1 MPVCRP
7 LNPNVFIRRS
17 FHAPQLA
24 RYGRHY
30 LWVLFVVIGLTAHY
44 RSGAS
49 AIPDSAMH
57 LVWLL
62 AVAGYAPVLLEA
74 LLIGEIVGPPLIIQ
88 RQQRPVVFWL
98 VSLLHITL
106 WLGGVALFCS
116 LLLGLSAST

>member
-7 LNPNVFIRRS
+7 LNPNVFTSRS
-17 FHAPQLA
+17 FHAPQFA

-49 AIPDSAMH
+49 AIPDSAMQ

-74 LLIGEIVGPPLIIQ
+74 LLTGEIVGPPHIIQ
-88 RQQRPVVFWL
+88 RQQRPVAFWL
-98 VSLLHITL
+98 VGLLHVAL
-106 WLGGVALFCS
+106 WLGSVALLLN
-116 LLLGLSAST
+116 LLLGLSTIR